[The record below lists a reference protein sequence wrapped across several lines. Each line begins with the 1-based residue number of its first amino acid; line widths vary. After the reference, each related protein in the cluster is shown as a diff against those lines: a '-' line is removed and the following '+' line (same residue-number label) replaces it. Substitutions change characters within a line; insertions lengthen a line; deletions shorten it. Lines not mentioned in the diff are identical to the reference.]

1 MNNTQFPRIVFSTRD
16 EWGRKTL
23 YFDENGMDTCTE
35 NLREAGIDA
44 ETKNAERWDF
54 VEMGQGEYSQNGI
67 YENHSNGAIMLKVT
81 TDPEEFECID
91 WAHSAEQFKAPYY
104 L

>member
-1 MNNTQFPRIVFSTRD
+1 MNNTQFPRKVLSTLY
-16 EWGRKTL
+16 EWGGKTL
-23 YFDENGMDTCTE
+23 YLAESRMDTFTKG
-35 NLREAGIDA
+35 LRDARIDA
-44 ETKNAERWDF
+44 ETRYAERWDF
-54 VEMGQGEYSQNGI
+54 VEMGQGIHSDKGI
-67 YENHSNGAIMLKVT
+67 YENYSNGAIMLKVT